1 MSAKKWNADTPGRFA
16 QSPKISTSSGA
27 SELWG
32 KEAKESAV
40 AACAADRILATSI
53 LGSALNPVSRVAKL
67 VAEVGA
73 AKVKEMRENERKKKK
88 EGLMVNNLRY

>member
-16 QSPKISTSSGA
+16 QSPKISTSSGS

-53 LGSALNPVSRVAKL
+53 LGSALNPVSRVA
-67 VAEVGA
+67 EVGA

>member
-1 MSAKKWNADTPGRFA
+1 
-16 QSPKISTSSGA
+16 
-27 SELWG
+27 
-32 KEAKESAV
+32 
-40 AACAADRILATSI
+40 
-53 LGSALNPVSRVAKL
+53 VAKL